1 MIFLSK
7 SAYAD
12 DSMGNSILR
21 VIAVSVAPLLLAGCG
36 GGSSAATPA
45 ATTAPVNLSGGTVVQ
60 VTLAVSGGT
69 APTGSLGGYS
79 GILSYGQETLSSTVA
94 TITTTG
100 SATTSFPSTPP
111 ASVLMNFV
119 VSVNQA
125 VVLSGPAYIWQVT
138 LPPFISTSGTS
149 FYETAYDLTANT
161 TLGTANSSAI
171 NGQTLTF
178 NNAFST
184 STLNANDSYDFV
196 ISGT

>member
-1 MIFLSK
+1 MDSSFLR
-7 SAYAD
+7 
-12 DSMGNSILR
+12 I
-21 VIAVSVAPLLLAGCG
+21 IAVSVASLLLAGCG
-36 GGSSAATPA
+36 GGGSAATPA

-60 VTLAVSGGT
+60 VTLAATGGT
-69 APTGSLGGYS
+69 TPTGAVGGYS
-79 GILSYGQETLSSTVA
+79 GILSYGQESSSSTVA

-100 SATTSFPSTPP
+100 SPTTSFPSTPP

-125 VVLSGPAYIWQVT
+125 VVLSGPAYISQVT
-138 LPPFISTSGTS
+138 LPPFVSTSGTS

-161 TLGTANSSAI
+161 TLGTSSSPAI

-178 NNAFST
+178 NNSFST
-184 STLNANDSYDFV
+184 STLNAGDNYDFV